1 MTPSP
6 SNLNNSQPYNVNDQV
21 AFGNGQNLPISHTG
35 QSFLLNKIQLFYVL
49 VVSHLTK
56 NLLSIRKLTN
66 DQPLDVLFSN
76 SIQHRLTK
84 AILA

>member
-6 SNLNNSQPYNVNDQV
+6 SNLNNSQPYNVKDQV
-21 AFGNGQNLPISHTG
+21 AFGNGQNLPISHTD